1 MALEKLKNRYNKMR
15 KAYCSETS
23 FLNSVNKYKDDMKN
37 FNVWWLGQSG
47 FLIQW
52 QGKHLLMDPYLSDS
66 LTKKYAKT
74 DKPHKRITE
83 RVVNPLK
90 MDFINVVT
98 ASHGHTD
105 HLDPET
111 LLPLVK
117 SNNNMDLIVPAAEIE
132 LAVDRSSLSEDKI
145 KSINAGEVIESNGF
159 KIHAIPSAHEKIKMD
174 NNGNHYY
181 LGYIVEFGPWT
192 IYHSGDTV
200 EYDKMENYLTRWNL
214 DIVFLPINGRKKE
227 RRIPGN
233 MWGTESASLAK
244 RVNARAVIPHHFNMF
259 KFNTESPNDFIAEA
273 NNLGQLFFVL
283 ENGEHWSSD
292 QLK

>member
-1 MALEKLKNRYNKMR
+1 MR

-23 FLNSVNKYKDDMKN
+23 FLNSVKKYKDDMKN
-37 FNVWWLGQSG
+37 FNIWWLGQSG

-52 QGKHLLMDPYLSDS
+52 QGKHLLMDPYLSES
-66 LTKKYAKT
+66 LTKKYAET
-74 DKPHKRITE
+74 DKPHTRITK

-90 MDFINVVT
+90 MDFIDVVT

-105 HLDPET
+105 HLDPDT

-117 SNNNMDLIVPAAEIE
+117 SNENIDLIVPAAEIGIAME
-132 LAVDRSSLSEDKI
+132 RSSLSKDRI
-145 KSINAGEVIESNGF
+145 KSINAGQLIESNGF
-159 KIHAIPSAHEKIKMD
+159 KIHAIPSAHEKIKID
-174 NNGNHYY
+174 NKGNHYY

-200 EYDKMENYLTRWNL
+200 EYDKMENYLTQWNL

-233 MWGTESASLAK
+233 MWGKESASLAK

-283 ENGEHWSSD
+283 ENGEHWSSN

>member
-181 LGYIVEFGPWT
+181 LGYIVEFGPWA

-200 EYDKMENYLTRWNL
+200 EYDKMEKYLTQWDL
-214 DIVFLPINGRKKE
+214 DVVFLPINGRKSE
-227 RRIPGN
+227 RRVPGN

-259 KFNTESPNDFIAEA
+259 TFNTESPNDFITEA

>member
-192 IYHSGDTV
+192 IYHSGDSV

-259 KFNTESPNDFIAEA
+259 TFNTESPNDFIAEA

>member
-1 MALEKLKNRYNKMR
+1 
-15 KAYCSETS
+15 
-23 FLNSVNKYKDDMKN
+23 MKN

-192 IYHSGDTV
+192 IYHSGDSV

>member
-47 FLIQW
+47 LLIQW

-132 LAVDRSSLSEDKI
+132 LAVDRSSLSED
-145 KSINAGEVIESNGF
+145 
-159 KIHAIPSAHEKIKMD
+159 
-174 NNGNHYY
+174 
-181 LGYIVEFGPWT
+181 
-192 IYHSGDTV
+192 
-200 EYDKMENYLTRWNL
+200 
-214 DIVFLPINGRKKE
+214 
-227 RRIPGN
+227 
-233 MWGTESASLAK
+233 
-244 RVNARAVIPHHFNMF
+244 
-259 KFNTESPNDFIAEA
+259 
-273 NNLGQLFFVL
+273 
-283 ENGEHWSSD
+283 
-292 QLK
+292 